1 MCHKFFRDIYQEH
14 RAESFC
20 KALDELC
27 MKYKMIIPESFTL
40 YDALNKEV
48 VCEEMEMEYQFALA
62 WYKWKKEREANR

>member
-1 MCHKFFRDIYQEH
+1 
-14 RAESFC
+14 
-20 KALDELC
+20 